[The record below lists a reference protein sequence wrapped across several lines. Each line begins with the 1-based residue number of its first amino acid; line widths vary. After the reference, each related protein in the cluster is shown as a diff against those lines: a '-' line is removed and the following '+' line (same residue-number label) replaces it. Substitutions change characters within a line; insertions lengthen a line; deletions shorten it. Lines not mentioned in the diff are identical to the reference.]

1 MSGNRTGVDVEGG
14 GAPASRVGTSTLPE
28 SHEAG
33 LLDRLVLGWNRL
45 LSSRRFQRLTMAFP
59 LTRPVALGRSRA
71 VFDLCAGFVY
81 TQTVLACL
89 DLELLELLSD
99 RPLTPGEVSHRIGVS
114 ERKTRGLLEAAES
127 IGLLR
132 RMRGDRFVL
141 GRHGAPLLHNEE
153 LASVFRHGR
162 LLYGDLGDPV
172 ALLRG
177 DGGETSLSRY
187 WPYAESDTPSSL
199 SGPDVEA
206 YSRFMAT
213 SQPLIAA
220 EILRHDIFGSVDHL
234 LDIGGGEGAF
244 LEAVG
249 SRHPHLALDLFDLPA
264 VAGRARTRFDRLRWS
279 DRARAHGGDFLR
291 DPLPGRP
298 DLVTLVRVVHDLD
311 DEQALT
317 LLTRV
322 RTHLR
327 PGGQLL
333 IAEPMAGVRG
343 AERVGA
349 AYFFWYLTALGRGR
363 ARTPAEIGALL
374 DSAGFSSVSRPVSHN
389 PVVAVLIT
397 ATV

>member
-1 MSGNRTGVDVEGG
+1 MSGKRTGVGVERE
-14 GAPASRVGTSTLPE
+14 APSTARSEPAAHPASHETS
-28 SHEAG
+28 

-89 DLELLELLSD
+89 DLGLLDLLSD
-99 RPLTPGEVSHRIGVS
+99 RPLTAREVSARIGVT
-114 ERKTRGLLEAAES
+114 ERKTQGLLEAAES

-132 RMRGDRFVL
+132 RMRGDRFAL

-162 LLYGDLGDPV
+162 ILYGDLGDPV
-172 ALLRG
+172 TLLRG
-177 DGGETSLSRY
+177 DGGATALSRY
-187 WPYAESDTPSSL
+187 WPYAESEAPSRL
-199 SGPDVEA
+199 SGRDVEA
-206 YSRFMAT
+206 YSHFMAT
-213 SQPLIAA
+213 SQPLIA
-220 EILRHDIFGSVDHL
+220 EEVLRHDVFGSVDHL

-249 SRHPHLALDLFDLPA
+249 SHYPGLSLDLFDLPA
-264 VAGRARTRFDRLRWS
+264 VA
-279 DRARAHGGDFLR
+279 DRARKRFAGLGWSERAHAHGGDFLR

-311 DEQALT
+311 DEQALA

-327 PGGQLL
+327 PGGQVL

-374 DSAGFSSVSRPVSHN
+374 ESAGFSGVSRPVSHN
-389 PVVAVLIT
+389 PVIAVLVT
-397 ATV
+397 ATA